1 MSPFSLTLDAETK
14 EWLGD
19 FYSSGKK
26 VILEYGTGGST
37 VLALESNAETTVYA
51 CETDS
56 VWLARLMLHL
66 AEKQLQGRIYPV
78 HLDIGPTG
86 EWGVPVFRDSGFSAK
101 RMQKFLQVATTPW
114 RLLGRHGVNPDFVFI
129 DGRWRK
135 ACFLAA
141 LLYCKSPMY
150 ILWDDYADRPQYH
163 VFDALLKPEQMI
175 GRSALY
181 RVEPR
186 QFDALE
192 IINTFLP
199 VFGDWG

>member
-19 FYSSGKK
+19 YYSSGKK

-66 AEKQLQGRIYPV
+66 AEKRLQGRIYPV

-86 EWGVPVFRDSGFSAK
+86 EWGFPS
-101 RMQKFLQVATTPW
+101 
-114 RLLGRHGVNPDFVFI
+114 FVIQGSQQRECRNF
-129 DGRWRK
+129 
-135 ACFLAA
+135 
-141 LLYCKSPMY
+141 
-150 ILWDDYADRPQYH
+150 
-163 VFDALLKPEQMI
+163 
-175 GRSALY
+175 Y
-181 RVEPR
+181 R
-186 QFDALE
+186 
-192 IINTFLP
+192 
-199 VFGDWG
+199 